1 MRTYARINMTKI
13 AKTIKIETTH
23 EEWLKAKQL
32 NFSDW
37 VRRKLDEEIRQS
49 ERGADRKPLKAVILA
64 AGKDEG
70 LSPLTDEIPKT
81 LLDIKGKTILERQ
94 IEILRTADIHDIAVV
109 RGYKKHQ
116 IDYPGLTYF
125 DNDAFEDTG
134 SLVSL
139 LMAREYLDTD
149 TIILYGDILF
159 DSEALDRLIESKGDA
174 TLVVDRGWKKRYQDS
189 KEGHTLQPE
198 LTTLAEGLEDTKIVG
213 VGSSETAL
221 SSEFIGLAK
230 LSENTLPL
238 LEDVYKNIYSRKPEA
253 AFHNADSIRMAS
265 FLDFIQELIEQQKQ
279 VTALEIWRSWID
291 VDTFEDY
298 RNSWKLIED
307 FNKG

>member
-1 MRTYARINMTKI
+1 MTKI
-13 AKTIKIETTH
+13 AKTIKIESSH
-23 EEWLKAKQL
+23 EEWLKAKHL
-32 NFSDW
+32 NFSAW

-49 ERGADRKPLKAVILA
+49 ESGTGRKPLKAVILA

-70 LSPLTDEIPKT
+70 LSPLTDDIPKT

-94 IEILRTADIHDIAVV
+94 LEILRHAGIKHIAVV

-116 IDYPGLTYF
+116 INYPGLQYF

-139 LMAREYLDTD
+139 LLAREYLDTD

-159 DSEALDRLIESKGDA
+159 DTETLDRLIESRGDA
-174 TLVVDRGWKKRYQDS
+174 ILVVDRGWKKRYQDS
-189 KEGHTLQPE
+189 KEGHDLQPE
-198 LTTLAEGLEDTKIVG
+198 LTSLVEGAEDTRIIG
-213 VGSSETAL
+213 VGSSETAV

-230 LSENTLPL
+230 LSESILPL
-238 LEDVYKNIYSRKPEA
+238 LEHLYTNIYSKKPET
-253 AFHNADSIRMAS
+253 AFHSASSIRMAS

-298 RNSWKLIED
+298 RNSWKLIE
-307 FNKG
+307 NISKG

>member
-1 MRTYARINMTKI
+1 MTKI
-13 AKTIKIETTH
+13 AKTIKIESSH
-23 EEWLKAKQL
+23 EEWLKAKHL
-32 NFSDW
+32 NFSEW

-49 ERGADRKPLKAVILA
+49 ESGSGRKALKAVILA

-70 LSPLTDEIPKT
+70 LSPLTDDIPKT

-94 IEILRTADIHDIAVV
+94 LEILRHAGINQIAVV

-116 IDYPGLTYF
+116 INYPGLHYV
-125 DNDAFEDTG
+125 DKDAFENTG

-139 LMAREYLDTD
+139 LLAREYLDTD

-159 DSEALDRLIESKGDA
+159 DTETLDRLIESKGDA
-174 TLVVDRGWKKRYQDS
+174 ILVVDRGWKKRYQDS
-189 KEGHTLQPE
+189 KEGHALQPE
-198 LTTLAEGLEDTKIVG
+198 LTSLVEGPEDTRIIG
-213 VGSSETAL
+213 VGSSETAI

-230 LSENTLPL
+230 LSESILPL
-238 LEDVYKNIYSRKPEA
+238 LEHLYTNIYSKKPEA
-253 AFHNADSIRMAS
+253 AFHSASSIRMAS
-265 FLDFIQELIEQQKQ
+265 FLDFVQELIEQQKQ

-298 RNSWKLIED
+298 RNSWKLIE
-307 FNKG
+307 NISKG